1 MLGELGSSQTHHF
14 LTTEPAL
21 GLPACLLRYSYQN
34 LEIQS
39 CCMKNPYKHPNSS
52 QTPFVCV
59 CMFPPIFI
67 KWGHNWPKGTEEGNA
82 LTFSTGEN
90 L

>member
-1 MLGELGSSQTHHF
+1 
-14 LTTEPAL
+14 
-21 GLPACLLRYSYQN
+21 
-34 LEIQS
+34 
-39 CCMKNPYKHPNSS
+39 MKNPYKHPNSS
-52 QTPFVCV
+52 QTPFMCV

-67 KWGHNWPKGTEEGNA
+67 KWGQNWPKGTEEGNA